1 MLVFVYLGWVNQQ
14 KVWFKTR
21 FWATWC
27 TIMVNKLG
35 DPEHDA
41 LGGEVGLRSAAPSQ
55 RQRPWAAA
63 SAARREGRSGSG
75 QAQAGWE
82 ETGGVC
88 SIGNCWLLGKMM
100 INYNG
105 FGRLHIC
112 FIIWYMDVWIRTSFI
127 NAWFSIATFDYWR
140 VCGLCLPFSVN
151 HHEPFWDINMSRSST
166 FHQWDLAMEWNM
178 VIFNR

>member
-1 MLVFVYLGWVNQQ
+1 M
-14 KVWFKTR
+14 
-21 FWATWC
+21 
-27 TIMVNKLG
+27 
-35 DPEHDA
+35 HHH
-41 LGGEVGLRSAAPSQ
+41 GEQIG
-55 RQRPWAAA
+55 RPR
-63 SAARREGRSGSG
+63 ARRLRRRSRPPQRGSQPAP
-75 QAQAGWE
+75 QAPPAPAALSRSLCRKARRSKRKWPSPGGVE